1 MKHMTDKN
9 DQPPEFP
16 SYHEVQ
22 ELMYQVLGLLAS
34 NFSGETTIN
43 SLRIGNYIGLKS
55 IYRLEPTN
63 NKDISRSLKIAPS
76 TVTRIVTHLID
87 RGYVIESSHPDDGR
101 IKLIAIVD
109 AHPLQTG
116 FESELRKV
124 VRDFLLSYDSSR
136 TE

>member
-1 MKHMTDKN
+1 MTDKN

-22 ELMYQVLGLLAS
+22 ELMNQVLGLLS
-34 NFSGETTIN
+34 NHFSGESTLN

-63 NKDISRSLKIAPS
+63 NKDISRSLNIAPS
-76 TVTRIVTHLID
+76 TVTRIVTNLID
-87 RGYVIESSHPDDGR
+87 RGYVVESTHPDDGR

-109 AHPLQTG
+109 GHPLQTG
-116 FESELRKV
+116 FEAGLRDLI
-124 VRDFLLSYDSSR
+124 RDFLRSHDSSR
-136 TE
+136 DD

>member
-1 MKHMTDKN
+1 MTDKN
-9 DQPPEFP
+9 DQRPEFP

-22 ELMYQVLGLLAS
+22 ELMNQVLGLLAK

-63 NKDISRSLKIAPS
+63 NKDISRALKISPS
-76 TVTRIVTHLID
+76 TVTRIVTNLID
-87 RGYVIESSHPDDGR
+87 RGYAVESSHPDDGR

-109 AHPLQTG
+109 AHPLQTA
-116 FESELRKV
+116 FESELRGV
-124 VRDFLLSYDSSR
+124 VHDFLQLYDASR
-136 TE
+136 TD